1 MISKEITN
9 RKGARKIVDIPSEVL
24 ELLNQG
30 KIETVNL
37 TEWLAIDQLKLV
49 NATFSKIGLKD
60 AISMIENEIEQLKKP
75 STMSCIKVI
84 GETLY
89 QISIEKNMLELNLE
103 RLSKHNADTIR
114 CYAPYLISL
123 NTNVS
128 IAEKL
133 EKAKPLVADK
143 HFGIR
148 EVVWMALR
156 PEIEKNLSDS
166 IQYLTKWT
174 SNKNENI
181 RRFTTEATRPRG
193 VWCKHIEVLKETPE
207 LALPILE
214 PLKSDPSKYVQ
225 DSVGNWL
232 NDASKTN
239 PNFVIE
245 LCDKWQNE
253 SLTKETEKI
262 IKRARRSIDK

>member
-1 MISKEITN
+1 MIKSEIIN
-9 RKGARKIVDIPSEVL
+9 RKGARKVADIPVEVL

-37 TEWLAIDQLKLV
+37 TEWLAVDQINLIK
-49 NATFSKIGLKD
+49 ATFSEIGLDK
-60 AISMIENEIEQLKKP
+60 AIVEVTKNIGQQKKP
-75 STMSCIKVI
+75 STMSSIKII

-89 QISIEKNMLELNLE
+89 NFSVENNTLEQNLKALSNHIS
-103 RLSKHNADTIR
+103 DTLR

-123 NTNVS
+123 DVRLS
-128 IAEKL
+128 IEEKL
-133 EKAKPLVADK
+133 EKAKPLVADT

-156 PEIEKNLSDS
+156 PKIDKNLQES
-166 IQYLTKWT
+166 ITILSTWT
-174 SNKNENI
+174 SNDDENI

-193 VWCKHIEVLKETPE
+193 VWCKHIEQLKENPE

-214 PLKSDPSKYVQ
+214 PLKSDTSKYVQ

-232 NDASKTN
+232 NDASKTR
-239 PNFVIE
+239 PDFVLD
-245 LCDKWQNE
+245 LCKKWQEE
-253 SLTKETEKI
+253 SPTKETGKI